1 MKIRPL
7 ASLVS
12 DQVGTTAY
20 YLMYAIQHGLP
31 EALAR
36 ELTYLTLIV
45 VTLSIVVHGTS
56 VKPLL
61 NVLWGRRGK

>member
-1 MKIRPL
+1 MRGIG
-7 ASLVS
+7 SV
-12 DQVGTTAY
+12 Y

-45 VTLSIVVHGTS
+45 ITLSIVVHGTS

-61 NVLWGRRGK
+61 NLLWRRHGK